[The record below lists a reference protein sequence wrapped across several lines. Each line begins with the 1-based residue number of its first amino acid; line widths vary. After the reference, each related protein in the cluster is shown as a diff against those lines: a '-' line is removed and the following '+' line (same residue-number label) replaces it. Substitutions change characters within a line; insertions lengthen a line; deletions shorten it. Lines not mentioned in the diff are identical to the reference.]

1 MAGYDGRADTT
12 VATEDAHE
20 LARPLRPQGF
30 GRRRAASIDDAIV
43 EPAWPGV
50 RIIAAVSDG
59 RVSFFEDGE
68 QVEGLGEGEL
78 LKELEAALERAVAGS
93 CARAIFDGYLT
104 KQLPSEGVGVTSLV
118 GDVPTMSGQM
128 TRLFV
133 GGRGARVNLR
143 GTPSEADVADRE
155 LSPEDVINV
164 VLTDLLWLDGQW
176 LLDVP
181 LLERRRVLESV
192 VEPSYLVR
200 SGPFVRYPIDSWV
213 ASWRAQGF
221 RGLTVKAANSRYHP
235 GERSEEW
242 AVSDLPAR

>member
-1 MAGYDGRADTT
+1 MTPET
-12 VATEDAHE
+12 DAHA

-50 RIIAAVSDG
+50 RIIAAFSDG
-59 RVSFFEDGE
+59 RTTLYEDGE
-68 QVEGLGEGEL
+68 VIEGLGDGEL
-78 LKELEAALERAVAGS
+78 LDELHAALERAVSGS
-93 CARAIFDGYLT
+93 IDGAIFDGYLT
-104 KQLPSEGVGVTSLV
+104 KQLPSEGVGRPTINEEI
-118 GDVPTMSGQM
+118 PTMAGQM

-133 GGRGARVNLR
+133 GGRGLR
-143 GTPSEADVADRE
+143 PKVRGGPTEADVADRE
-155 LSPEDVINV
+155 LTADDVINL
-164 VLTDLLWLDGQW
+164 VLTDLLWLDGEW

-192 VEPSYLVR
+192 VEPSALVR

-221 RGLTVKAANSRYHP
+221 RGLTVKAANSRYKP
-235 GERSEEW
+235 GETSEEW